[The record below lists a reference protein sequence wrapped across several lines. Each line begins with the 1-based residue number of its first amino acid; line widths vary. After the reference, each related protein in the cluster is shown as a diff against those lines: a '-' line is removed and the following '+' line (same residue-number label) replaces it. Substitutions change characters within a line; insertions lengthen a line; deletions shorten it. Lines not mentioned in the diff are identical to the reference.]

1 MALFSLDSGFAG
13 SRSIGGSFLSSFG
26 SVLQG
31 FARRWRAYRELQ
43 SLDHVPFEVMKD
55 VGFPGAERMNDK

>member
-1 MALFSLDSGFAG
+1 MALFSSETGYTG
-13 SRSIGGSFLSSFG
+13 SPSIRGSFLVPVASLF
-26 SVLQG
+26 QG
-31 FARRWRAYRELQ
+31 FASRWRAFRDLQ

>member
-1 MALFSLDSGFAG
+1 MALSSLDSGFSG
-13 SRSIGGSFLSSFG
+13 SRSIGGTFLASFG
-26 SVLQG
+26 TVFLG

-55 VGFPGAERMNDK
+55 VGFPGAERMNEK